1 MSATTYSEDT
11 RLDACGPTTR
21 CQARGRADV
30 LPAQRLLSG
39 RVVRTPVV
47 RSEELDR
54 RAGARVWL
62 KAENLQRGGSFKLRG
77 ALLAVGRL
85 AGDGA
90 SGVIAQSTG
99 NHAIAVALAARDHA
113 LPVVLVL
120 PPDVPRGKADAVR
133 AAGGEVVL
141 EGATP
146 AERSV
151 VVDRLRAERGWAVV
165 DPWQDP
171 DVLAGQSTATA
182 ELIDQVWT
190 AGGALDTIV
199 APVGGGSAL
208 AGACLAAAG
217 LGIHIVGAE
226 PAAVP
231 ALTEALRTGRPVAV
245 PVRPTIADGL
255 RPDIIGRLPFEI
267 CRTGVSRVITVDEA
281 AIADAL
287 CLALLHARLLVEPA
301 AATALAGAL
310 ALLAETGNEARD
322 VGVLLTGGNVDPALV
337 VRLLAERDSPAGAA

>member
-1 MSATTYSEDT
+1 MSATTYSDT
-11 RLDACGPTTR
+11 RLE
-21 CQARGRADV
+21 ARGRADV

-39 RVVRTPVV
+39 RIVRTPVV

-54 RAGARVWL
+54 RAGARIWL

-113 LPVVLVL
+113 LPAVLVL
-120 PPDVPRGKADAVR
+120 PPDVARGKVDAVR

-141 EGATP
+141 DGATP
-146 AERSV
+146 AERFAV
-151 VVDRLRAERGWAVV
+151 VARLRAERGWAVV

-171 DVLAGQSTATA
+171 DVVAGQSTATA

-199 APVGGGSAL
+199 VPVGGGSAL
-208 AGACLAAAG
+208 AGACLASAG
-217 LGIHIVGAE
+217 LGIDVVGAE

-231 ALTEALRTGRPVAV
+231 ALTEALRAGRPVTV

-255 RPDIIGRLPFEI
+255 RPDTIGRLPFEI

-287 CLALLHARLLVEPA
+287 CLTLLHARLLVEPA

-310 ALLAETGNEARD
+310 TLLAETGNEARD

-337 VRLLAERDSPAGAA
+337 ARLLADRHPCGGAA

>member
-1 MSATTYSEDT
+1 MSATTYHDT
-11 RLDACGPTTR
+11 RLDARFGATR
-21 CQARGRADV
+21 FAARGRADV

-39 RVVRTPVV
+39 RIVRTPVV

-54 RAGARVWL
+54 RAGARIWL

-77 ALLAVGRL
+77 ALLAVSRL

-99 NHAIAVALAARDHA
+99 NHAIAVALAARDNA
-113 LPVVLVL
+113 LPAVLVL
-120 PPDVPRGKADAVR
+120 PPDVAPGKLDAVR

-146 AERSV
+146 AERSAV
-151 VVDRLRAERGWAVV
+151 VERLRAERRWAVV
-165 DPWQDP
+165 DPWEDP
-171 DVLAGQSTATA
+171 DVVAGQSTATA

-199 APVGGGSAL
+199 APIGGGSVL

-217 LGIHIVGAE
+217 LGIDIVGAE

-231 ALTEALRTGRPVAV
+231 ALTEALRAGRPVAV

-255 RPDIIGRLPFEI
+255 RPDMIGRLPFEI
-267 CRTGVSRVITVDEA
+267 CRTSVSRVITVDEA

-310 ALLAETGNEARD
+310 ALLAETDNEARD

-337 VRLLAERDSPAGAA
+337 ARLLAERDSRAGAA